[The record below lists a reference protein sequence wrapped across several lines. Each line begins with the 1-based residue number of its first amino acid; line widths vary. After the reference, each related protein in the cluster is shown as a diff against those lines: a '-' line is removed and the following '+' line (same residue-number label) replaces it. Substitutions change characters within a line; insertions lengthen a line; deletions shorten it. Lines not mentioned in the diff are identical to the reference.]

1 MNYDEF
7 IGQVQ
12 SRARLGTLGDAVKAT
27 RAVLETLGERVPGD
41 EIKDLSSQL
50 PSEISQYFRQDSA
63 EVEKFGLSDFF
74 KRVSE
79 REPCDL
85 PDAIYHSRVV
95 MSVIRDA
102 VATGE
107 ISDIRAQLPD
117 EFDPLFESGWQ
128 GEMKKAA

>member
-1 MNYDEF
+1 MKYDEF
-7 IGQVQ
+7 IGQIQ

-41 EIKDLSSQL
+41 EIKDLAAQL
-50 PSEISQYFRQDSA
+50 PSEIAHYFSQKSEIVD
-63 EVEKFGLSDFF
+63 KFGLNDFF

-95 MSVIRDA
+95 MSVMRDA
-102 VATGE
+102 VTTGE